1 MDSLVHATIRVTGPR
16 EQRESFQARLY
27 VIAATEPI
35 DGEVEERHGEGELLY
50 DLKVRG
56 GIPFPPFVAASR
68 ESPDLEIDAEWF
80 NANAGLRGRARIH
93 RGVLQE
99 QQITRREAA
108 DSGVY
113 VEIEPAGRLA
123 LALACRENGPGSFA
137 GYAASSS
144 RDAMF
149 LLTRSPG
156 EAAGE
161 LLATSGGNPEWSEHW
176 LLDFEADICEHGVVD
191 PPAPIPE
198 DLRAKLEE
206 SARALLRDWVWL
218 ASAPVEDII
227 IEQRRYEEKG
237 REVRPINL
245 KSVRLKELEQQETS
259 GRRVVDTL
267 PPDLEW
273 LKEVMRECWAETVNT
288 D

>member
-1 MDSLVHATIRVTGPR
+1 MESLVHATIRVTGPR

-27 VIAATEPI
+27 AIASTEPI

-56 GIPFPPFVAASR
+56 GIPFPPFVAASQ

-80 NANAGLRGRARIH
+80 NADAGLGGRARIR
-93 RGVLQE
+93 RGVLQD

-113 VEIEPAGRLA
+113 VEIEPSGRLA
-123 LALACRENGPGSFA
+123 LALACRELGPGSFA
-137 GYAASSS
+137 GYAASSG

-156 EAAGE
+156 EAGGE
-161 LLATSGGNPEWSEHW
+161 LLATSGCNAEWSAHW
-176 LLDFEADICEHGVVD
+176 LLDFEADVCEHGLVD

-206 SARALLRDWVWL
+206 CARALLRDWVWL

-237 REVRPINL
+237 REVRPINV
-245 KSVRLKELEQQETS
+245 KSLRLKELEQQETS
-259 GRRVVDTL
+259 GRRMVDTL
-267 PPDLEW
+267 PPGLEW